1 MPKLTC
7 IDHVQLAIPRG
18 GEDAARAM
26 FVGLLGLAEMPKPE
40 NLQKRGGCWFK
51 GDNVFVH
58 CGVDPN
64 FQPATKAHI
73 AFRVDDL
80 DALAASLAG
89 EGYKVVWDDEL
100 ADEKRFYA
108 NDPFGNRLEFMA
120 DLSAG
125 QPPRA
130 QA

>member
-1 MPKLTC
+1 MPKLTS

-18 GEDAARAM
+18 GEEAARAM
-26 FVGLLGLAEMPKPE
+26 FVGLLGLAEVPKPE
-40 NLQKRGGCWFK
+40 SLQKRGGCWFK
-51 GDNVFVH
+51 GEHVFVH

-80 DALAASLAG
+80 DALAAALAAAG
-89 EGYKVVWDDEL
+89 QQVVWDEEL

-108 NDPFGNRLEFMA
+108 TDPFGNRLEFMA
-120 DLSAG
+120 ERGAG
-125 QPPRA
+125 ASQHAQP
-130 QA
+130 

>member
-1 MPKLTC
+1 MPKLTS

-26 FVGLLGLAEMPKPE
+26 FVGLLGLTEVQKPE
-40 NLQKRGGCWFK
+40 SLQKRGGCWFK

-64 FQPATKAHI
+64 FAPATKAHI
-73 AFRVDDL
+73 AFRVDDV
-80 DALAASLAG
+80 DWFAATLAG
-89 EGYKVVWDDEL
+89 EGYKVVWDEEV
-100 ADEKRFYA
+100 AGERRFYA

-120 DLSAG
+120 ELSAG
-125 QPPRA
+125 QPARA